1 MRVAVTGAH
10 GSVGQE
16 VVKLAAKH
24 NWDIIEIDRTERDAN
39 DHPFNEK
46 RTADISGSYE
56 ETVKAFKGADAV
68 IHLAAIPNPV
78 DKEDSLVHSSNV
90 NAAFNGFR
98 AAAELGIKR
107 ICYASS
113 VNAIGL
119 AFSNQPNEFD
129 YFPID
134 EDYAQRPTDS
144 YALAKQEAE
153 TQARAFVRWFPFV
166 KIACL
171 RIHQVAPRQ
180 KVQDEHQKDPETALK
195 QLWGWVSPEAT
206 ARACMQAVENAD
218 NFEGAEIFNIVA
230 PTTTQS
236 VSSSELAREHY
247 PKAEIRAGMEGNNAF
262 WTTMKAREI
271 LKWEHREEE

>member
-1 MRVAVTGAH
+1 MAVTGAR

-56 ETVKAFKGADAV
+56 ETVRAFKGADAV

-78 DKEDSLVHSSNV
+78 GKEDSLVHCSNV

-107 ICYASS
+107 IAYASS

-119 AFSNQPNEFD
+119 AFANQPLQFD

-134 EDYAQRPTDS
+134 EDYPQNPTDS
-144 YALAKQEAE
+144 YALAKAEAE
-153 TQARAFVRWFPFV
+153 LQARAFAKWFPGM

-171 RIHQVAPRQ
+171 RIHQVAPL
-180 KVQDEHQKDPETALK
+180 KHVQDEHEKKWETSAVK
-195 QLWGWVSPEAT
+195 QLWSWVNPEAT
-206 ARACMQAVENAD
+206 ARACMLAIENAD
-218 NFEGAEIFNIVA
+218 NFEGAEVFNIVA
-230 PTTTQS
+230 PYSTQATPS
-236 VSSSELAREHY
+236 VELARQYY
-247 PKAEIRAGMEGNNAF
+247 PIAEIRPGLEGNNAF
-262 WTTMKAREI
+262 WTTEKAKRI
-271 LKWEHREEE
+271 LKWEHHETE